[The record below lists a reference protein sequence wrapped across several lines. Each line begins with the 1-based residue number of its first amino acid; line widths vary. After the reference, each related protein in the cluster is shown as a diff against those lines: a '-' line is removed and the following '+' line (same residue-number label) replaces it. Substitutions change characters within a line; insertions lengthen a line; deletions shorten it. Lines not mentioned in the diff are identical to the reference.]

1 MKNKFLCLMM
11 AALLLFAVPVNVSA
25 EEYEGS
31 KDWGAVFDGRQ
42 LGSNFTSAQMA
53 EEILNIQP
61 GDSITVYCNVENIYS
76 EAVDW
81 YMSNEVLRTLEESNQ
96 VAEGG
101 AYTYVLTYHDHEG
114 NEKVL
119 YDSEV
124 VGGEEDTSKEGE
136 GLHQATNALE
146 DYFYLDRLAKGDKGY
161 ISLFVMLDGESQ
173 GNDYQD
179 TLARVQ
185 LNFAVELV
193 NKEIIKTGDE
203 TPIVMFSAAT
213 LASGL
218 LFLGLAVVAMRR
230 RREEEGV

>member
-31 KDWGAVFDGRQ
+31 KDWSAVFDGHE
-42 LGSNFTSAQMA
+42 LASNFTSAQMA

-61 GDSITVYCNVENIYS
+61 GDSTTVYCNVENIYS
-76 EAVDW
+76 ETVDW

>member
-31 KDWGAVFDGRQ
+31 KDWSAVFDGHE
-42 LGSNFTSAQMA
+42 LASNFTSAQMA

-76 EAVDW
+76 ETVDW